1 MQSPYEK
8 TNSRTSE
15 RLDGTAVVTEI
26 APGQERACSGVF
38 VAGKQ
43 TKLEN
48 PCRRGRN
55 RRRGAAAVEFAIVA
69 PVFFLFVFGIIEYG
83 RMVMVQQVITNAS
96 REGARRAVLDGAT
109 AAAVSTSVEDYLD
122 SAAINGDSATVLF
135 PQGDPENAGFGAP
148 VEVRI
153 EVPFNDVS
161 WMPTPFFLKGKT
173 LGASTVMRRE
183 TVQ

>member
-1 MQSPYEK
+1 MQSRFEK
-8 TNSRTSE
+8 TTSQISE
-15 RLDGTAVVTEI
+15 HVDGTAVSTEI
-26 APGQERACSGVF
+26 ALGKELACSHDF
-38 VAGKQ
+38 AAGKQ

-48 PCRRGRN
+48 SCRYGRN

-69 PVFFLFVFGIIEYG
+69 PIFFLFVFGIIEYG

-96 REGARRAVLDGAT
+96 REGARRAVLDGAS
-109 AAAVSTSVEDYLD
+109 AAAVTTSVEDYLD

-135 PQGDPENAGFGAP
+135 PQGDPENASFGAP